1 MTSKTFIA
9 SVLSIAI
16 ILTGATAPRAH
27 AMDEDAIAA
36 LLFGVTALAVIGA
49 AVADN
54 KKSDPAPVVSKPVT
68 KPKPKKSTKPKKKH
82 KAWLPSHCAKRFET
96 PKGRIIQGYGQR
108 CLFRAQYPAYRLPE
122 QCYFKRKGA
131 NGRIA
136 GYRSQCLSKNGYKV
150 VWR

>member
-27 AMDEDAIAA
+27 AMDDDAIAA

-49 AVADN
+49 AVSDS
-54 KKSDPAPVVSKPVT
+54 KKSDPAPVSPKPV
-68 KPKPKKSTKPKKKH
+68 KPKLGKK
-82 KAWLPSHCAKRFET
+82 KAWLPRHCANRFEA
-96 PKGRIIQGYGQR
+96 KNGRVIQGYGQR
-108 CLFRAQYPAYRLPE
+108 CLFRTQYPAYRLPE
-122 QCYFKRKGA
+122 DCYFKIKGVK
-131 NGRIA
+131 GPVA
-136 GYRSQCLSKNGYKV
+136 GYRTQCLKGKGYKV

>member
-1 MTSKTFIA
+1 MTSKSFIA

-49 AVADN
+49 VVADN
-54 KKSDPAPVVSKPVT
+54 KKSKPTPVVSKPVV
-68 KPKPKKSTKPKKKH
+68 KPKPKKTH
-82 KAWLPSHCAKRFET
+82 KTWLPSHCAKRFET
-96 PKGRIIQGYGQR
+96 RKGRVIQGYSQR
-108 CLFRAQYPAYRLPE
+108 CLLRAQYPAYRLPE
-122 QCYFKRKGA
+122 QCYFKRKGQ

-136 GYRSQCLSKNGYKV
+136 GYKIQCLSKNGYKV